1 MKKPVLALITFI
13 VIAGSFALPSHF
25 IEKSAANEQQI
36 KQKTPVFDPRAI
48 VVLGYLDWRQ
58 SAYGAIKWP
67 RVAFAIGDGT
77 LLLTAAHCVDDFQI
91 TPDEPISIDTVA
103 ISPYYGDVY
112 DFKIAA
118 IDKKADLAI
127 LKASW
132 PTHPA
137 LALASEEEIVAAKK
151 ILVVS
156 RPSVEQK
163 QPYRLGR
170 EPRNQLLPIFR
181 IDEQNF
187 AEAIRLKGTGQI
199 GPGWSGSPMLIPKT
213 GKIAGVTGRVKL
225 ARYKLL
231 GLFTLSSR
239 MDAYGCSVRSI
250 QALINKHNLES
261 AALATPAELEDIP
274 DSEHNFNL
282 AMDFF
287 EALLN
292 KRGSESFQIAKELS
306 QRHPDSV
313 QAHLLLALSA
323 TIKAKDPNSSE
334 SEFLNLAETSYKK
347 ALQLE
352 PNNAHAHAIYGNFLR
367 RTGQKDEALEQCNAS
382 LAIDPNNRMALINK
396 LTLIEPAELKD
407 TAERLIGIEPN
418 NPLFWFHYSSSLR
431 RLNENEKALETA
443 QKAVAL
449 DPNGLFYGCL
459 ADALTRLDRLDEAE
473 PYYKLMTEKCGCQR
487 CWYRYA
493 NFLLRNR
500 PNKLGEA
507 GKALE
512 KAESMSRTRRVS
524 KENINLLKLQIFEK
538 TAPEKAEVLARELLE
553 TSPDNGHYWFWF
565 AGILRTLEKYQ
576 EAVDAA
582 QKAVDLCP
590 DRSYRPRLAN
600 CLARAGE
607 LEKAEQTYDE
617 LLRDYPERNK
627 YWFWYAEFLVDY
639 YPDRIDEAQEAKEK
653 ASSNPDKVWFVPA
666 EELQELQ
673 EKIDAKAATLPVR
686 KQHPCRPLC
695 GLLAMTFSID
705 SSTPLRLE

>member
-13 VIAGSFALPSHF
+13 VIAGIFALPGHY

-36 KQKTPVFDPRAI
+36 KQQTPGFDPRAI
-48 VVLGYLDWRQ
+48 VVLVYLDWRHNA
-58 SAYGAIKWP
+58 SGTLKWP

-77 LLLTAAHCVDDFQI
+77 LLLTAAHCVDDYQI
-91 TPDEPISIDTVA
+91 TQDKPTSINTVA

-112 DFKIAA
+112 DFKIVA

-127 LKASW
+127 LKAPW

-137 LALASEEEIVAAKK
+137 LALASEEDIMAAKK

-156 RPSVEQK
+156 RPSVEQEK
-163 QPYRLGR
+163 PYRLGR
-170 EPRNQLLPIFR
+170 ELRKQLLPIFR
-181 IDEQNF
+181 IDEQNP
-187 AEAIRLKGTGQI
+187 AKAIWLKGTGQI
-199 GPGWSGSPMLIPKT
+199 APGWSGSPMLIPET
-213 GKIAGVTGRVKL
+213 GKITGVLGRVVPVKSKL
-225 ARYKLL
+225 F

-239 MDAYGCSVRSI
+239 MDACGCSVRSI
-250 QALINKHNLES
+250 QALLNKRNLGPI
-261 AALATPAELEDIP
+261 ALAPLPELEDIP
-274 DSEHNFNL
+274 DAEHSFNL
-282 AMDFF
+282 VMDFF
-287 EALLN
+287 EAFFN

-306 QRHPDSV
+306 QRCPDSAQV
-313 QAHLLLALSA
+313 HLLLALSA
-323 TIKAKDPNSSE
+323 TIKAMDPNSSE
-334 SEFLNLAETSYKK
+334 SKFLNLAETSYKK

-352 PNNAHAHAIYGNFLR
+352 PNNAHAHAIYGNFLK

-382 LAIDPNNRMALINK
+382 LAIDPNNRMALFNK
-396 LTLIEPAELKD
+396 LTLIKPDELKD

-418 NPLFWFHYSSSLR
+418 NPLLWSYYSSSLR
-431 RLNENEKALETA
+431 NLNENEKALEAA

-459 ADALTRLDRLDEAE
+459 AKALTKLDRVDEAE
-473 PYYKLMTEKCGCQR
+473 PYYKLMTEKCGCQQ
-487 CWYRYA
+487 CWYIYA
-493 NFLLRNR
+493 SFLLRNR
-500 PNKLGEA
+500 PNKLDEA

-512 KAESMSRTRRVS
+512 KAESMSRRRKVS

-538 TAPEKAEVLARELLE
+538 TAPVEAEVLAGELLE
-553 TSPDNGHYWFWF
+553 TSPDNGRYWFRF

-576 EAVDAA
+576 EAVEAA

-600 CLARAGE
+600 CLARAGK

-617 LLRDYPERNK
+617 LLRDYPERNR
-627 YWFWYAEFLVDY
+627 YWFWYAKFLVDY

-653 ASSNPDKVWFVPA
+653 ASSNPDKVWFAPA

-673 EKIDAKAATLPVR
+673 EKIDAKAATLPVS
-686 KQHPCRPLC
+686 KQHP
-695 GLLAMTFSID
+695 
-705 SSTPLRLE
+705 

>member
-1 MKKPVLALITFI
+1 MKKPVLALITFLFI
-13 VIAGSFALPSHF
+13 GGFFALPGHY

-36 KQKTPVFDPRAI
+36 KQKTPGFDPRAI

-58 SAYGAIKWP
+58 SAYGATKWP

-91 TPDEPISIDTVA
+91 TPDEPISINTVA

-112 DFKIAA
+112 DFEIVA

-127 LKASW
+127 LKAPW

-151 ILVVS
+151 ILIAS
-156 RPSVEQK
+156 RPQENLDKSFHI
-163 QPYRLGR
+163 GR
-170 EPRNQLLPIFR
+170 EIRTELLPVLQS
-181 IDEQNF
+181 DGENP
-187 AEAIRLKGTGQI
+187 AKALRLKGTKHVVG
-199 GPGWSGSPMLIPKT
+199 GWSGSPMLIPET
-213 GKIAGVTGRVKL
+213 GKITGVLGRLVPVKS
-225 ARYKLL
+225 KLF
-231 GLFTLSSR
+231 GLLTLSSR
-239 MDAYGCSVRSI
+239 MDACGCSVRSI
-250 QALINKHNLES
+250 QALLNKRNLGPV
-261 AALATPAELEDIP
+261 ALAPLPELKDIP
-274 DSEHNFNL
+274 DAEHSFNL

-306 QRHPDSV
+306 QRCPDSAQV
-313 QAHLLLALSA
+313 HLLLAIIA

-334 SEFLNLAETSYKK
+334 IEFLNLAETSYKK

-352 PNNAHAHAIYGNFLR
+352 PNNAHTHAIYGNFLK
-367 RTGQKDEALEQCNAS
+367 RTGQKNEALEQCNAS
-382 LAIDPNNRMALINK
+382 LAIDPNNRMALFNK
-396 LTLIEPAELKD
+396 LTLIKPDELKD

-418 NPLFWFHYSSSLR
+418 NPLFWFYYSSSL
-431 RLNENEKALETA
+431 LSLGENEKALEAA
-443 QKAVAL
+443 QKAVAI
-449 DPNGLFYGCL
+449 DPNGKFYGCL
-459 ADALTRLDRLDEAE
+459 ADALTRLNRLDEAE
-473 PYYKLMTEKCGCQR
+473 PYFKLMTEKCGCQQ
-487 CWYRYA
+487 CWFKYA
-493 NFLLRNR
+493 GFLLRNR
-500 PNKLGEA
+500 PNKLDEA

-512 KAESMSRTRRVS
+512 KAESMSRTRKVS
-524 KENINLLKLQIFEK
+524 KENINLLKLKIFEK
-538 TAPEKAEVLARELLE
+538 TAPVEAEVLASELLE
-553 TSPDNGHYWFWF
+553 TSPDNGHYWFCF

-576 EAVDAA
+576 EAVEAA

-617 LLRDYPERNK
+617 LLRDYPERNR

-673 EKIDAKAATLPVR
+673 EKIDSKAATLPVR
-686 KQHPCRPLC
+686 KQHP
-695 GLLAMTFSID
+695 
-705 SSTPLRLE
+705 

>member
-1 MKKPVLALITFI
+1 MKKPVLALITFLF
-13 VIAGSFALPSHF
+13 IAGFFALPGHY
-25 IEKSAANEQQI
+25 IEKSAANEQQN
-36 KQKTPVFDPRAI
+36 KQKTPGFDPRAI

-58 SAYGAIKWP
+58 GAYGAIKWP

-91 TPDEPISIDTVA
+91 TPDEPISIDIVA

-112 DFKIAA
+112 DFKIVA

-127 LKASW
+127 LKAPW

-137 LALASEEEIVAAKK
+137 LALSSEEEIVAAKK

-156 RPSVEQK
+156 RPSVEQEK
-163 QPYRLGR
+163 PYRLGR
-170 EPRNQLLPIFR
+170 ELRNQLLPIFR
-181 IDEQNF
+181 IDEQNP
-187 AEAIRLKGTGQI
+187 AGAIWLKGTGQI
-199 GPGWSGSPMLIPKT
+199 APGWSGSPMLIPET
-213 GKIAGVTGRVKL
+213 GKVVGVLKGFHL
-225 ARYKLL
+225 ARYKLF

-239 MDAYGCSVRSI
+239 KVASGCNIRSI
-250 QALINKHNLES
+250 QALLNKRNLGPV
-261 AALATPAELEDIP
+261 ALAPLPELEDIP
-274 DSEHNFNL
+274 DAEHSFNL
-282 AMDFF
+282 VMDFF

-292 KRGSESFQIAKELS
+292 ERESESFQIAKELS
-306 QRHPDSV
+306 QRCPDSAQV
-313 QAHLLLALSA
+313 HLLLARSA

-396 LTLIEPAELKD
+396 LTLIKPDELKD

-418 NPLFWFHYSSSLR
+418 NPLLWSYYSSSLR
-431 RLNENEKALETA
+431 NLNENEKALEAA

-459 ADALTRLDRLDEAE
+459 AKALTKLDRVDEAE
-473 PYYKLMTEKCGCQR
+473 PYYKLMTEKCGCQQ
-487 CWYRYA
+487 CWYIYA
-493 NFLLRNR
+493 GFLLRNR
-500 PNKLGEA
+500 PNKLDEA

-512 KAESMSRTRRVS
+512 KAESMSRMRKVS
-524 KENINLLKLQIFEK
+524 KEYINLLKLQIFEK
-538 TAPEKAEVLARELLE
+538 TAPVEAEVLASELLE
-553 TSPDNGHYWFWF
+553 TSPDNGRYWFWF
-565 AGILRTLEKYQ
+565 ASILRTLEKYQ
-576 EAVDAA
+576 EAVEAA

-617 LLRDYPERNK
+617 LLRDYPERNR
-627 YWFWYAEFLVDY
+627 YWFWYSKFLVDY

-686 KQHPCRPLC
+686 KQHP
-695 GLLAMTFSID
+695 
-705 SSTPLRLE
+705 